1 MDDLIF
7 QAMIVCLILAIFT
20 VFYLQHKDLQ
30 DFHKRIKADEEM
42 IFRLADSTT
51 QNGKDILQ
59 LHAEI
64 NERLKIL
71 EERKKPGRKKKT
83 GTGEQGEIKK

>member
-1 MDDLIF
+1 MSEFIF
-7 QAMIVCLILAIFT
+7 PVAFFVVLLLDIVLT
-20 VFYLQHKDLQ
+20 YLNQLNLKD
-30 DFHKRIKADEEM
+30 FRKRIKADEEM

-51 QNGKDILQ
+51 QNGKDILR

>member
-1 MDDLIF
+1 MDDFIF

-42 IFRLADSTT
+42 LFRLADSLT

-59 LHAEI
+59 LHGIIGEL
-64 NERLKIL
+64 NERLNVL
-71 EERKKPGRKKKT
+71 EARKKPGRKKK
-83 GTGEQGEIKK
+83 EAV

>member
-1 MDDLIF
+1 MDDFIF
-7 QAMIVCLILAIFT
+7 QAMIVCLVLAIFT

-42 IFRLADSTT
+42 LFRLADSIT

-59 LHAEI
+59 LHGEF

-71 EERKKPGRKKKT
+71 EERKKPGRKKK
-83 GTGEQGEIKK
+83 EAV

>member
-1 MDDLIF
+1 MGEFILLI
-7 QAMIVCLILAIFT
+7 IFL
-20 VFYLQHKDLQ
+20 VIFGEFYLQRQSLRDLRER
-30 DFHKRIKADEEM
+30 FKSEEKM
-42 IFRLADSTT
+42 FLKLADSIT
-51 QNGKDILQ
+51 QSGRDVLRSQ
-59 LHAEI
+59 AEI